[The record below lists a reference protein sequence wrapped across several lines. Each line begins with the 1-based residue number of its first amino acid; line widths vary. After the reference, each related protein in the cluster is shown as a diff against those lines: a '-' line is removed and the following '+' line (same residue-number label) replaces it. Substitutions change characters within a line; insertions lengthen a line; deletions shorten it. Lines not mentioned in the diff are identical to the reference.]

1 MTYTRAPLP
10 FLGQKRNFL
19 KAFKQTIK
27 EDFSAYKNATFV
39 DVFGGS
45 GLLAHTIKSVYPNA
59 KVIYNDF
66 DGYTERLKHIET
78 TNEILEKIAKNYNF
92 VENKKISDEVKQAGL
107 NIIKDYENKGAF
119 IDYITISSFV
129 LFSGNYAKDFNEL
142 EKHGWYYSKRATP
155 PKYSANGYLNG
166 VKIVR
171 KDGFLLIKEFLD
183 DKNAVLVLDPPYLLS
198 LSDGY
203 LNRFWGVVDFLK
215 LVKLMRPP
223 YLFFSSQKSQIVEFM
238 NLGVEILG
246 VDYFENA
253 VVKKANMTAFGS
265 VKDTADY
272 MIYKS
277 GGINALFS

>member
-1 MTYTRAPLP
+1 MNYIKAPLP

-45 GLLAHTIKSVYPNA
+45 GLLANTIKSVYPNA
-59 KVIYNDF
+59 RVIYNDF
-66 DGYTERLKHIET
+66 DGYTERLKHIDT
-78 TNEILEKIAKNYNF
+78 TNEILEKIAKKYNF
-92 VENKKISDEVKQAGL
+92 VEGKRISDEVKQAGL

-129 LFSGNYAKDFNEL
+129 LFSGNYAKDFDEL
-142 EKHGWYYSKRATP
+142 KKYNWYYYKRATP
-155 PKYSANGYLNG
+155 SKYSANGYLNG
-166 VKIVR
+166 AQVVR

-183 DKNAVLVLDPPYLLS
+183 DKNAVLVLDPPYLNS
-198 LSDGY
+198 LNDAY
-203 LNRFWGVVDFLK
+203 LNRFWGVIDFLK

-223 YLFFSSQKSQIVEFM
+223 YLFFSSHKSQIMEFI
-238 NLGVEILG
+238 NLEIEILG
-246 VDYFENA
+246 TEVFKDA
-253 VVKKANMTAFGS
+253 IVKKTNMVSFGNML
-265 VKDTADY
+265 DPTDY

-277 GGINALFS
+277 GGVNALFS